1 MGYKIETI
9 FDEFPIERKVGPGG
23 DSGRVYVPKSMI
35 GKMVVIAVIPE
46 KEQKTKQEDRP

>member
-9 FDEFPIERKVGPGG
+9 FEEIPIKCKVGPGG

-35 GKMVVIAVIPE
+35 GKMVIIAVIPE
-46 KEQKTKQEDRP
+46 KEQKESKRDNQ